1 MVKLRVL
8 LLQRE
13 MEMCVAVPGEI
24 IELIADGHA
33 LVDFGGVRKRVALD
47 LIEHA
52 MVGDFVIVHA
62 GFAINTLNR
71 EEALETIEYFKQLSE
86 PPGQF

>member
-1 MVKLRVL
+1 
-8 LLQRE
+8 
-13 MEMCVAVPGEI
+13 MCVAVPGEI
-24 IELIADGHA
+24 IELLDDRQA

-47 LIEHA
+47 LIEHG

-62 GFAINTLNR
+62 GFAIHTLNR
-71 EEALETIEYFKQLSE
+71 EEALETIEYLTQLSE